1 MYVCVC
7 LAVSEREVQEVIGS
21 GATTRE
27 AVTRACG
34 AGGDCGACHGMIAT
48 MIEDHLEGAE
58 TSGPVVCCPPATAS
72 AERLV
77 PEAALVRTRAA

>member
-7 LAVSEREVQEVIGS
+7 LAVSQSEVEAAIEG
-21 GATTRE
+21 GASTRE

-48 MIEDHLEGAE
+48 MIEDHEEERAA
-58 TSGPVVCCPPATAS
+58 CPGVAPSAT
-72 AERLV
+72 RLV
-77 PEAALVRTRAA
+77 PDAALVRTRAA

>member
-7 LAVSEREVQEVIGS
+7 LAVTDAQVRAAIEA

-34 AGGDCGACHGMIAT
+34 AGGDCGACHGMIHE
-48 MIEDHLEGAE
+48 MIEDHLEA
-58 TSGPVVCCPPATAS
+58 SGVVACRPPVMAS
-72 AERLV
+72 ADQVV
-77 PEAALVRTRAA
+77 PDSALLRTRAA